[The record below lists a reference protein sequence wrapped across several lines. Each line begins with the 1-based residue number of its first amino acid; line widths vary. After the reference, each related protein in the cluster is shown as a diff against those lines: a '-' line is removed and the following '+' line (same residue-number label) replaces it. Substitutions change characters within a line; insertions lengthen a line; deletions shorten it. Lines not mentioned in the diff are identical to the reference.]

1 MNILMEK
8 KKSERE
14 KGRLR
19 VGKALLTIH
28 LKN

>member
-14 KGRLR
+14 IGRWR

-28 LKN
+28 FEN